1 MSAGRLSFSSF
12 SGSEPLARPIT
23 RVRAHGMEWLT
34 AQEFAATIP
43 RLDVV
48 RSRHPESLGEDE
60 LVKDSMART
69 VLRVSD
75 PDDPE
80 GPGLYLKR
88 YKFRTF
94 RERAKHLFV
103 PTKPATE
110 WRICRA
116 LQAAGI
122 PTCDV
127 LAIAVRRRRGL
138 PREGFLVSREI
149 PDAVDLKQLLEVRLP
164 AVEKEQPGFRQEVI
178 EELAKLTACLAD
190 GGFEHRDYHRGNL
203 LVRPDAPAGERLY
216 VLDLHRI
223 RRGQVGRRGMVRML
237 AALAGSSLRPP
248 LLHEY
253 YYAFLNAVL
262 RNGQGGPGPSREET
276 MRLRDDAS
284 RKQRQLW
291 RRRMG
296 SRTRRCLVESTM
308 FTWEKAGGFVIHRRR
323 DFAVDAALGAVE
335 AHWSAIAGDGGAGR
349 VFRKGRRT
357 EVTVCPC
364 EAVPPLDVSRPAGPE
379 EVKPGEVCVKAFR
392 RDSVWGRLKDLLRPR
407 GRARSA
413 WVAAEGFAV
422 RGVPAARP
430 LALLESRS
438 KLSGRPDYLITEAL
452 ANDGDLGELALG
464 GRLPTGKRRRAL
476 GRAIAELL
484 NALEERG
491 VYHPDTKPTN
501 FLVRET
507 DGEFHLRLV
516 DLDRVRFGAPFTWT
530 QWVKLLARL
539 NAGLPADVTVLDR
552 MRCLRRTRWGECD
565 RRRRLK
571 LAREV
576 YALSL
581 TRRPVWV
588 REP

>member
-1 MSAGRLSFSSF
+1 
-12 SGSEPLARPIT
+12 
-23 RVRAHGMEWLT
+23 MEWLT
-34 AQEFAATIP
+34 VQEFAATIP
-43 RLDVV
+43 RFDVV
-48 RSRHPESLGEDE
+48 RSRHPESLSQDE

-69 VLRVSD
+69 VLRLPD
-75 PDDPE
+75 PGETE

-88 YKFRTF
+88 YKFRSL
-94 RERAKHLFV
+94 RERIKHLFV

-110 WRICRA
+110 WRVCRA

-127 LAIAVRRRRGL
+127 LAVAVRRRWGL

-149 PDAVDLKQLLEVRLP
+149 PGAVDLKQLLEVRLP
-164 AVEKEQPGFRQEVI
+164 DIEKERLGFGREVI
-178 EELAKLTACLAD
+178 DELAKLTARLAD
-190 GGFEHRDYHRGNL
+190 GGFEHRDYHRGNI
-203 LVRPDAPAGERLY
+203 LVRPDAPAGERLC

-223 RRGQVGRRGMVRML
+223 RRGPVGRPGMVRML

-248 LLHEY
+248 LPHEY
-253 YYAFLNAVL
+253 SYAFLSAVL
-262 RNGQGGPGPSREET
+262 RNWQGGPAPSPKET
-276 MRLRDDAS
+276 TFLLYHVRRRQRKLR
-284 RKQRQLW
+284 
-291 RRRMG
+291 RRRMK

-308 FTWEKAGGFVIHRRR
+308 FTRDRAGDFVIHRRR
-323 DFAVDAALGAVE
+323 DFPVDAALRAIE
-335 AHWSAIAGDGGAGR
+335 AHRSAIAGDDGAGR
-349 VFRKGRRT
+349 VCRKGRRT

-379 EVKPGEVCVKAFR
+379 EVKRGEICVKAFR
-392 RDSVWGRLKDLLRPR
+392 RDSVWAGLKDLLRPR

-413 WVAAEGFAV
+413 WIAAQGFAV

-438 KLSGRPDYLITEAL
+438 KLTGRPDYLITEAL
-452 ANDGDLGELALG
+452 ENDGDLGELALSG
-464 GRLPTGKRRRAL
+464 HLPTGEGRRAL

-484 NALEERG
+484 NALEEKG
-491 VYHPDTKPTN
+491 AYHPDTKPTN

-507 DGEFHLRLV
+507 DGEFHLWLV
-516 DLDRVRFGAPFTWT
+516 DLDRVRFGGPFTWI

-552 MRCLRRTRWGECD
+552 LRCLRRTRWGECD
-565 RRRRLK
+565 RRQRLK

-576 YALSL
+576 YQLSL
-581 TRRPVWV
+581 TRRPVWL

>member
-34 AQEFAATIP
+34 VQEFAAAIP
-43 RLDVV
+43 RLDIV

-69 VLRVSD
+69 VMRLPD
-75 PDDPE
+75 PDAPE
-80 GPGLYLKR
+80 RPGLYLKR
-88 YKFRTF
+88 YKLRTF
-94 RERAKHLFV
+94 RERVKHLLV
-103 PTKPATE
+103 PAKPVTE
-110 WRICRA
+110 WRVCRA
-116 LQAAGI
+116 LQAVGI

-127 LAIAVRRRRGL
+127 LAVAVRRRRGL

-149 PDAVDLKQLLEVRLP
+149 PGAVDLRQLLEVWLP
-164 AVEKEQPGFRQEVI
+164 AIEKEQPGFGREVI
-178 EELAKLTACLAD
+178 EELAKLTARLAD

-203 LVRPDAPAGERLY
+203 LIRLDAPAGQRLY

-223 RRGQVGRRGMVRML
+223 RRGRVGRRAMARML

-248 LLHEY
+248 LLNEY
-253 YYAFLNAVL
+253 AYAFLSAVL
-262 RNGQGGPGPSREET
+262 RDWQGGRAPSREET

-284 RKQRQLW
+284 RKQRKLW
-291 RRRMG
+291 RRRMK

-308 FTWEKAGGFVIHRRR
+308 FTRERADGYVIHRRR
-323 DFAVDAALGAVE
+323 DFPVDAALRAID
-335 AHWSAIAGDGGAGR
+335 AHRSAIAGDDGAGH

-364 EAVPPLDVSRPAGPE
+364 DSVPPFDVSRPAGPE

-407 GRARSA
+407 SRARSA
-413 WVAAEGFAV
+413 WVAARGFAV

-452 ANDGDLGELALG
+452 ENDGDLGELALS
-464 GRLPTGKRRRAL
+464 GRLPTGKKRRAL

-484 NALEERG
+484 DALEERG

-507 DGEFHLRLV
+507 DGEFKLWLV

-539 NAGLPADVTVLDR
+539 NAGLPAEVTVLDR
-552 MRCLRRTRWGECD
+552 LRCLRQTRWGE
-565 RRRRLK
+565 RWGRLK

-576 YALSL
+576 YQLSV
-581 TRRPVWV
+581 TRRPVWL
-588 REP
+588 RQE